1 MTDRKMIKEQDFKQ
15 IDFLFY
21 RQSRQNLIFLIQLL
35 RVTCEI
41 FSVLKKFY
49 QKPFLEIFLCDQN
62 IFLRHLLKIRCYI
75 KIMIP
80 YLSKTNYILKI
91 TNQFLNHFNY
101 YVLDSEVKIGK
112 VKKFVHLILKTRYL
126 NLRNKILEEVY
137 TPKSNKIC
145 KSSFN
150 FQSQEKPCLY
160 YLKKK
165 DQPKSTREKF
175 CFQES
180 KSNSPVSFSLMKSK
194 NFSVFKIEVTLFF
207 EKKLIEILLIRT
219 KINKFGKI
227 IRIFST
233 KSKKGLFSF
242 RIDPVFP
249 FIKKKS
255 LKVTKEKKVSVNKD
269 FRNKF
274 FTPVGIKNTALFFK
288 INFSKQSL
296 LLFLVKSRF
305 FKFYLKKR
313 SPMNNDPFYSVSV
326 IKPNK
331 FIEQKKSRKKECFS
345 FKNFNYKSIR
355 IIKARELSRSSFLP
369 RLFDLDNE
377 SHILWKKVNKD
388 NLSDKKIERGD
399 KKKIK
404 TNKKFLEKFKDFDYH
419 FRILFR
425 SLYKKILVSNL
436 LTVKEIKIRK
446 TLCMKIQEFK
456 SMEIDFQSFSEFFKK
471 IKI

>member
-150 FQSQEKPCLY
+150 FQTQKKPCLY
-160 YLKKK
+160 
-165 DQPKSTREKF
+165 
-175 CFQES
+175 
-180 KSNSPVSFSLMKSK
+180 
-194 NFSVFKIEVTLFF
+194 
-207 EKKLIEILLIRT
+207 
-219 KINKFGKI
+219 
-227 IRIFST
+227 
-233 KSKKGLFSF
+233 
-242 RIDPVFP
+242 
-249 FIKKKS
+249 
-255 LKVTKEKKVSVNKD
+255 
-269 FRNKF
+269 
-274 FTPVGIKNTALFFK
+274 
-288 INFSKQSL
+288 
-296 LLFLVKSRF
+296 
-305 FKFYLKKR
+305 
-313 SPMNNDPFYSVSV
+313 
-326 IKPNK
+326 
-331 FIEQKKSRKKECFS
+331 
-345 FKNFNYKSIR
+345 
-355 IIKARELSRSSFLP
+355 
-369 RLFDLDNE
+369 
-377 SHILWKKVNKD
+377 
-388 NLSDKKIERGD
+388 
-399 KKKIK
+399 
-404 TNKKFLEKFKDFDYH
+404 
-419 FRILFR
+419 
-425 SLYKKILVSNL
+425 
-436 LTVKEIKIRK
+436 
-446 TLCMKIQEFK
+446 
-456 SMEIDFQSFSEFFKK
+456 
-471 IKI
+471 